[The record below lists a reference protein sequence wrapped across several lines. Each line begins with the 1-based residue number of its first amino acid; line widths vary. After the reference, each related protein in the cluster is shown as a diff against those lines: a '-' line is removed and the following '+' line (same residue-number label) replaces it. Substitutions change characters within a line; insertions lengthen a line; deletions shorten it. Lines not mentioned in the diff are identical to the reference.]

1 MIPRVFNMSLRLGS
15 LAIKMLL
22 MLYMGKYLGLY
33 DLGTYGLIAAVVAL
47 SIPIF
52 GMRLE
57 YRISREIVGLAPD
70 ELVIK
75 LRDEFA
81 FYISNYILLIIG
93 ALLWV
98 LLFSPEI
105 GMKIIGFTIL
115 LCVLEGISTVACTNL
130 IALSRPIISNVVF
143 FFRSSIWVIPA
154 IALGLYDPSFRTVET
169 IITLWAGG
177 VSLSIITVAYIWR
190 TLPWRLALSTPFDK
204 NHLYS
209 NVKKTLPIW
218 FGEMS
223 IVASVY
229 IDRFV
234 VEHFLGREYVG
245 IISFYGAF
253 IIAISSLL
261 ASGIFAFAYP
271 KMIAMHK
278 GEQFKELSSL
288 TKNITIQASV
298 FTAILAIII
307 GAVIPVLGDFMDRPE
322 FRQYAPVLWL
332 MLFATWIKLT
342 TASLQHLSY
351 ARHQDWAIWGGNFLM
366 LTLIAVLNIVMI
378 PIFGFIGVGYSAVIA
393 AIALSIWRVYCML
406 IYNNKNKGMT

>member
-1 MIPRVFNMSLRLGS
+1 MSLRLSS
-15 LAIKMLL
+15 LAMKMLL

-33 DLGTYGLIAAVVAL
+33 DLGTYGLIAAAVAL

-57 YRISREIVGLAPD
+57 YRISREIVGLAPHQ
-70 ELVIK
+70 LVIK

-81 FYISNYILLIIG
+81 FYLSNYILLIIG

-105 GMKIIGFTIL
+105 GLIIIGFTIL

-130 IALSRPIISNVVF
+130 IALSRPIVSNLVF

-177 VSLSIITVAYIWR
+177 VFISIAVVAYIWR
-190 TLPWRLALSTPFDK
+190 DLPWRAALSAPFDK
-204 NHLYS
+204 SHLYS
-209 NVKKTLPIW
+209 NIKKILPIW

-223 IVASVY
+223 IVAALY

-245 IISFYGAF
+245 ILSFYGAF

-278 GEQFKELSSL
+278 DGQFKELSSL
-288 TKNITIQASV
+288 TKKITIQA
-298 FTAILAIII
+298 AISTMALAVII
-307 GAVIPVLGDFMDRPE
+307 GAVIPILGDYMERPE
-322 FRQYAPVLWL
+322 FRQHVPVLWL
-332 MLFATWIKLT
+332 MLLASWINLT
-342 TASLQHLSY
+342 TSSLKHLSY
-351 ARHQDWAIWGGNFLM
+351 ARHQDWAIWGGNFLLLA
-366 LTLIAVLNIVMI
+366 LTASLNIIMVS
-378 PIFGFIGVGYSAVIA
+378 IFGFIGVGYSAVIA
-393 AIALSIWRVYCML
+393 SLALVIWRIYCMF
-406 IYNNKNKGMT
+406 IYNKKHEA